1 MTFNSIR
8 GSAMN
13 ASTVTVSNISENA
26 SDLDFYSV
34 LRELNDQA
42 ALRFLPVIIF
52 LFLLMIC
59 GIFGNVLVCI
69 VYIRKRTKLS
79 PDYFILNLAFLD
91 LLTCIIGIPV
101 EIADLRYPYMFY
113 APAACKLLRTIE
125 SLSAMGSALTLV
137 AISIDRYQRICRL
150 GQHFNNSTVKKLC
163 VGAIVMGAVI
173 GWPAAVVVGKKTVD
187 VGVPGIQGVDCSTS
201 DEMRQTIY
209 PLLYYGAIMLC
220 FVVSVVFVVF
230 VYLRISIFIRKGI
243 SLRRNRSNDPVSAY
257 SLHLQFIADEN
268 TSGSSPSQAHPM
280 LEATPQNRRRQ
291 VNSVRVTRTTTI
303 FVAVTVA
310 FILSYLPFLILMI
323 IRSVKK
329 DFEDGLSSDVEV
341 VYKFFLKSYFV
352 NNAINPMI
360 YSFLNKR
367 FRSDVKR
374 LLKCI
379 K

>member
-1 MTFNSIR
+1 
-8 GSAMN
+8 MN
-13 ASTVTVSNISENA
+13 VSTTIASNISENG
-26 SDLDFYSV
+26 SDLDFNSV

-52 LFLLMIC
+52 LFLLMVC

-69 VYIRKRTKLS
+69 VYLRKKTKLS

-137 AISIDRYQRICRL
+137 AISIDRYKRICRL

-163 VGAIVMGAVI
+163 VGAIIMGVVI
-173 GWPAAVVVGKKTVD
+173 GWPAAVVFGKKTVD

-201 DEMRQTIY
+201 DEMRETIY
-209 PLLYYGAIMLC
+209 PLLYYGAIMLF
-220 FVVSVVFVVF
+220 FVVSVIFVVF

-243 SLRRNRSNDPVSAY
+243 SIRRNRSNDPVSAY

-280 LEATPQNRRRQ
+280 LEATPQSRRRQ
-291 VNSVRVTRTTTI
+291 VNSVRLTRTTTI

-329 DFEDGLSSDVEV
+329 DFEEGMSHETEV
-341 VYKFFLKSYFV
+341 VYKFFVKSYFV
-352 NNAINPMI
+352 NNAINPLI
-360 YSFLNKR
+360 YSFLNRR
-367 FRSDVKR
+367 FRSDVR
-374 LLKCI
+374 LLLKCNE
-379 K
+379 